1 VTDGADSPEVVTVF
15 RSRLRP
21 DADPAYGIL
30 AAEMEAAA
38 REVPGFVDFKT
49 FTADDGER
57 VSLVVFDSPDSH
69 RAWRDDPRHLEA
81 QRRGRAEFYLEY
93 SIRVGESVRVR
104 RWVAPE
110 SIADDETST

>member
-1 VTDGADSPEVVTVF
+1 VTEGADGPEMVTVF

-21 DADPAYGIL
+21 EADPAYGIL

-38 REVPGFVDFKT
+38 RAVPGFVDFKS

-57 VSLVVFDSPDSH
+57 ASLVVFDSPESH

-93 SIRVGESVRVR
+93 SIQVGASVRAH
-104 RWVAPE
+104 RWVAP
-110 SIADDETST
+110 SSPG